1 MYRLVPN
8 ATHSIQPLD
17 KGVVG
22 PLKKRWF
29 EVVRRYI
36 RDNPGAPIGKEN
48 FTKLLKEVFLCS
60 TSPLQ
65 SHTASRVL
73 VIIPVMPMWLHLPY

>member
-1 MYRLVPN
+1 MGRGIEMYRLVPN
-8 ATHSIQPLD
+8 ATHIIHPLD

-60 TSPLQ
+60 TSP
-65 SHTASRVL
+65 
-73 VIIPVMPMWLHLPY
+73 